1 MAKVF
6 FEMERLRHR
15 NSGLGQFCFHL
26 GRHIVQHK
34 DHHEFSF
41 YVPPSDSGIFGR
53 ENKYVVSSRLH
64 MISGVNARGIDIF
77 HSLHQD
83 SRYEPDRFNGKYIL
97 TIHDLNF
104 ILRLKGSMLN
114 RRFMRLQ
121 SRINRACLVTTISH
135 YVLSRVNH
143 YFKVSCPAN
152 VIYNGN
158 TLDLSFHAVR
168 PSWIPDRPFLFSL
181 GIISKTKNISALLPF
196 LQKMKD
202 YNLIIAGN
210 KKGEYAKSI
219 QHQIGSDGLSS
230 RIFMPGEISES
241 EKLWLYQNCDAFLFP
256 SIAEGFGLPLVEAM
270 SVGKPVFANYG
281 SSLPEIGGDVA
292 FYWHDFD
299 PQAMCDVFVKGM
311 HDFSVHPGKANQ
323 LKERAALFN
332 WNESARDYV
341 SLYNSV

>member
-1 MAKVF
+1 M
-6 FEMERLRHR
+6 
-15 NSGLGQFCFHL
+15 
-26 GRHIVQHK
+26 
-34 DHHEFSF
+34 
-41 YVPPSDSGIFGR
+41 
-53 ENKYVVSSRLH
+53 SSRLH
-64 MISGVNARGIDIF
+64 MITGVNAQGTDIF
-77 HSLHQD
+77 HLLHQD
-83 SRYEPDRFNGKYIL
+83 SRYEPIRFNGKYVL

-104 ILRLKGSMLN
+104 RLRYKGSMLN
-114 RRFMRLQ
+114 KRFKRLQ
-121 SRINRACLVTTISH
+121 SRINRAQLVTTISH
-135 YVLSRVNH
+135 YVLGQVRQ
-143 YFKVSCPAN
+143 YFKMSCPAN

-158 TLDLSFHAVR
+158 TIDLSIRAVK

-196 LQKMKD
+196 LQKTKD

-219 QHQIGSDGLSS
+219 HQKIGSDQLTS
-230 RIFMPGEISES
+230 RVFMPGEISES
-241 EKLWLYQNCDAFLFP
+241 EKLWLYKNCDAFLFP
-256 SIAEGFGLPLVEAM
+256 STAEGFGLPLVEAM
-270 SVGKPVFANYG
+270 SVGKPVFAYYG

-299 PQAMCDVFVKGM
+299 PQNMCDVFVKGM

-332 WNESARDYV
+332 WNQSAREYV